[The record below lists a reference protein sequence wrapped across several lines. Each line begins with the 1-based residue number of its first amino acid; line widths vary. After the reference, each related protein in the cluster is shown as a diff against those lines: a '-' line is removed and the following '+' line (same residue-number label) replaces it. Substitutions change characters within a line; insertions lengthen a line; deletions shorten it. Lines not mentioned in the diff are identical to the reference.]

1 MPTIKDVAE
10 YAKVS
15 VATVSRIMNNRGA
28 ISEKTRKKVNKAMK
42 DLDYH
47 PNEMARALQNKKSHI
62 LGLIV
67 PYIDYSFFSRLTEA
81 IEEACYERGYKLLL
95 CKSGESDGKERE
107 LVSMLQSN
115 KVDGILVCSRVG
127 DASAYADYD
136 LPVVSIDR
144 EIPGVPSVTSDNYKG
159 GILAA
164 QTLLDAGCRHLLL
177 YGFMLPEYMP
187 ANLRY
192 QGFRDECI
200 RRNVKWNEIFSKV
213 NDYKLLKT
221 LPKELEEILTSHTNI
236 DGIFVNSDDVAAR
249 VVVGCQG
256 LGLKVPDNFRM
267 IGFDGL
273 NISEIFDLTTIE
285 QPIRQMGEYSVDLLI
300 KKIEG
305 KMVPERSVL
314 PVQLIARGST
324 AAIIK

>member
-1 MPTIKDVAE
+1 MPTIKDVAK

-28 ISEKTRKKVNKAMK
+28 ISEKTRKKVYKAMK

-62 LGLIV
+62 IGLIV
-67 PYIDYSFFSRLTEA
+67 PHIDYSFFSRLTEA
-81 IEEACYERGYKLLL
+81 IEETCYERGYKLLL
-95 CKSGESDGKERE
+95 CKSGELDGRERE

-127 DASAYADYD
+127 DASAYANYA

-164 QTLLDAGCRHLLL
+164 QTLLEAGCRHLLL
-177 YGFMLPEYMP
+177 YGYILPDYMP

-192 QGFRDECI
+192 QGFRDECK
-200 RRNVKWNEIFSKV
+200 RRNVEWKEVFTKD
-213 NDYKLLKT
+213 NDYELIKI
-221 LPKELEEILTSHTNI
+221 LPKELEETITSHSDI
-236 DGIFVNSDDVAAR
+236 DGIFLCSDDIAAR

-267 IGFDGL
+267 VGFDGL
-273 NISEIFDLTTIE
+273 SISEFFDLTTIE

-305 KMVPERSVL
+305 KMVPERSIL
-314 PVQLIARGST
+314 PVQVIVRGST
-324 AAIIK
+324 AANIK